1 MKEPLLKEE
10 KNIKKN
16 IKINFKELSFFNRFF
31 LKWAFDIIKIS
42 NYKNIKKEN
51 LIELCDNQKSNYL
64 FENFYNIWEKKQ
76 YKNKKIL
83 PLLQTSI
90 RSNLFNIIIIFITIF
105 LNSIIN
111 IFSIQY
117 FRKLIK
123 QFDNKIPINK
133 ENIIIAIT
141 YLFLRSFYFIL
152 QRKNTELLIN
162 IGNQSEI
169 ELNCLIYNKLLKI
182 SPNSQ
187 EINSGKIFN
196 FLQNDSHKLFKL
208 MSSCPNIISIPFLIV
223 MYNYLI
229 YKYMG
234 NSFYFS
240 LIVMIIFNLINFY
253 FRTKFTLYL
262 KLYLKKIDY
271 RMKICSETFNNL
283 KVIKLYGWDEI
294 FLNKIKKSREDEL
307 NALYKRL
314 VITQISQTLLWL
326 TPIAMSVVSIGA
338 YQYYNNGDKFKIE
351 DIFSCL
357 GIFTSMQAPMRNLP
371 VIIDNWNETIISLK
385 RIEKFLKLNEINE
398 KLIIKNN
405 KELMDK
411 GIAIQ
416 IENGNFSWGI
426 SRNYLN
432 KKLESQQKKEDRY
445 KIKNEEEELKDINEN
460 SINNL
465 NISYN
470 SSSSESKKTE
480 ISNEDNNNNNKIKK
494 ENFQLNNINLTIKKG
509 EFICIIGETG
519 SGKSSLLHSILNN
532 MQILTK
538 NSFIINGNIAYVSQE
553 PFIQNTTIQNNI
565 LYYNKYNEIN
575 YNKII
580 NLCDLKTDLEKLDAG
595 DLTEIGERG
604 VNLSGGQKSRISL
617 ARAIYSDKDIYI
629 LDDPLNT
636 LDVNVGLNIIN
647 NCLVGYLKGKTIL
660 MATNELQYLSYS
672 DKVLFMEEGKI
683 KWIGKYEDLEKEK
696 FFKDFSYKIK
706 NIKNENK
713 IKNEELN
720 LNEND
725 NKKNNQIKKIIQ
737 DEKKFSGNI
746 DKSVYFSYFKYIGG
760 KFLIFSLIIILIIWQ
775 SLKISS
781 DIWLGF
787 WSENQGKYY
796 SNQKYFYIFAILA
809 LSSSIFNY
817 LRTVLITSGSLKC
830 SKKLHDEMI
839 SSFIKAPISLYHE
852 TIPKGRII
860 NRLSKDLTT
869 VDTFTMYWFL
879 TLTSYGSSFLGAV
892 FICVIYQW
900 HLIFLLPILFFLAI
914 KLIRFYMNCSRE
926 LTRIESM
933 LISPLINLINETI
946 PGNSLI
952 RIYNYQEKYVKEF
965 EKRIDDYFKIKM
977 LLNGTQQIYILFL
990 NIISFVFLSFLI
1002 LTSLFFKENLNK
1014 KIIGILLIYSII
1026 LQNDLIEFLIASSN
1040 FENTMIRMERS
1051 LSSTKIISEKPQETL
1066 KDKSLIE
1073 KKWPNKGKIQF
1084 KNFSVKYR
1092 PDTEIV
1098 LNNLNFE
1105 INPGEHLGIVGRT
1118 GSGKS
1123 TIALSLFRIIE
1134 PLNGSI
1140 YIDDIDISEIGLKI
1154 LRNNLTII
1162 PQEPFIMDGTLRYN
1176 IDPLGL
1182 YSDNQIV
1189 EVMKNIGFNYI
1200 IENHIQ
1206 GLNQKISENG
1216 GNLSIGEKQLI
1227 CITRAILRKTKIV
1240 IIDEATANIDYKTE
1254 KIIQNAINEILKQST
1269 LITIAHRIKM
1279 IMNSDKVLILDNGN
1293 LVEFDTVK
1301 NLLDN
1306 KKSLFYDLYKK
1317 SL

>member
-1 MKEPLLKEE
+1 MKEPLIKEKE
-10 KNIKKN
+10 KNVNKN
-16 IKINFKELSFFNRFF
+16 IKINFKDLSFLNRFF
-31 LKWAFDIIKIS
+31 LKWAFDVIKIS
-42 NYKNIKKEN
+42 NNKTIKKEN
-51 LIELCDNQKSNYL
+51 LIELCENQKSNFIY
-64 FENFYNIWEKKQ
+64 ENFDNIWEKKN
-76 YKNKKIL
+76 YKNRKIL
-83 PLLQTSI
+83 PLLQASI

-105 LNSIIN
+105 LDSIIN
-111 IFSIQY
+111 ILSIQY

-133 ENIIIAIT
+133 ENIKITIT
-141 YLFLRSFYFIL
+141 YLFLRLFYFIL

-208 MSSCPNIISIPFLIV
+208 MSSCPNIISIPFLII

-240 LIVMIIFNLINFY
+240 LMIMIIFNIINFY

-294 FLNKIKKSREDEL
+294 FLNKIKKTREDEL
-307 NALYKRL
+307 YALYKRL

-398 KLIIKNN
+398 MLIVKND
-405 KELMDK
+405 KDLIDK
-411 GIAIQ
+411 GIAIK

-426 SRNYLN
+426 SRNYIN
-432 KKLESQQKKEDRY
+432 KQLESQQKKENRY
-445 KIKNEEEELKDINEN
+445 KIKEEEELKDINKNEN
-460 SINNL
+460 NNNL

-470 SSSSESKKTE
+470 SSTSDSKKTE
-480 ISNEDNNNNNKIKK
+480 NSYEDNNYKNIKK
-494 ENFQLNNINLTIKKG
+494 ENFKLSDINLTINKG

-538 NSFIINGNIAYVSQE
+538 NSLIINGNIAYVSQE

-565 LYYNKYNEIN
+565 LYFSKYNENN
-575 YNKII
+575 YNKVI
-580 NLCDLKTDLEKLDAG
+580 NLCDLKTDLEKLEAG

-629 LDDPLNT
+629 LDDPLNA

-660 MATNELQYLSYS
+660 MATNELQYLSYA
-672 DKVLFMEEGKI
+672 DKVLFMEDGKI

-696 FFKDFSYKIK
+696 FFKEFSYKIK

-713 IKNEELN
+713 NKNEEIN
-720 LNEND
+720 LNDND

-737 DEKKFSGNI
+737 DEKKFTGNI

-760 KFLIFSLIIILIIWQ
+760 KYLIFSLIIILCIWQ

-796 SNQKYFYIFAILA
+796 TNQTYFYIFAFLA

-839 SSFIKAPISLYHE
+839 LSFIRAPISLYHE

-892 FICVIYQW
+892 VICVIYQW
-900 HLIFLLPILFFLAI
+900 HLIFLLPILFFLAANLI
-914 KLIRFYMNCSRE
+914 KFYMNCSRE

-952 RIYNYQEKYVKEF
+952 RIYNYQKKYVKEF

-977 LLNGTQQIYILFL
+977 MLNGTQQIYILFL
-990 NIISFVFLSFLI
+990 NIFSFVFLAFLI
-1002 LTSLFFKENLNK
+1002 LTSLYFKENLNK

-1073 KKWPNKGKIQF
+1073 INWPNKGKIEF

-1098 LNNLNFE
+1098 LNNLNFI

-1134 PLNGSI
+1134 PLNGTI

-1176 IDPLGL
+1176 IDPLGR
-1182 YSDNQIV
+1182 YNDNQIV
-1189 EVMKNIGFNYI
+1189 DVMKNIGFNYI

-1227 CITRAILRKTKIV
+1227 CITRAILRKSKIV

-1254 KIIQNAINEILKQST
+1254 KIIQNAISEILKQST

-1293 LVEFDTVK
+1293 LVEFDTMK
-1301 NLLDN
+1301 NLLEN